1 MEKPWFVLFFS
12 WLRGRERG
20 RQREKKKLGQTGE
33 KKRRQDTEFTPKSE
47 SLALLLGRDACP
59 LRVGGSRDG
68 ASTWVH
74 VLIEVSTQA
83 GRTSSQIIVVL
94 VNSLRWFCIAFNPPR
109 VQYVKGSAALSM
121 IFLFPR
127 ERDLF
132 SFVLVGGSGEELE
145 YNVEG
150 GCKCLQGFLLT
161 IMKMIEKKLYLAL
174 LCGGGGGGG
183 GVPLFFSI
191 SLFHR
196 VLFFQP
202 LTAICLCGVSGGRW

>member
-1 MEKPWFVLFFS
+1 MLFT
-12 WLRGRERG
+12 L
-20 RQREKKKLGQTGE
+20 
-33 KKRRQDTEFTPKSE
+33 KSE

-59 LRVGGSRDG
+59 LRVGGSRG
-68 ASTWVH
+68 GVSTWVH

-132 SFVLVGGSGEELE
+132 SFVLVGGGVGKSGTKMLRVGV
-145 YNVEG
+145 NVSRAF
-150 GCKCLQGFLLT
+150 C
-161 IMKMIEKKLYLAL
+161 
-174 LCGGGGGGG
+174 
-183 GVPLFFSI
+183 
-191 SLFHR
+191 
-196 VLFFQP
+196 
-202 LTAICLCGVSGGRW
+202 

>member
-1 MEKPWFVLFFS
+1 MEKPWFVLYFP

-20 RQREKKKLGQTGE
+20 RQRENKKVGADGR
-33 KKRRQDTEFTPKSE
+33 KKASRQDTELFTPKSQ

-59 LRVGGSRDG
+59 LRVGGSRGG

-109 VQYVKGSAALSM
+109 VQYVKGSAVLSM

-132 SFVLVGGSGEELE
+132 SFVLVGGGWGR
-145 YNVEG
+145 VEAQ
-150 GCKCLQGFLLT
+150 C
-161 IMKMIEKKLYLAL
+161 
-174 LCGGGGGGG
+174 
-183 GVPLFFSI
+183 
-191 SLFHR
+191 
-196 VLFFQP
+196 
-202 LTAICLCGVSGGRW
+202 

>member
-1 MEKPWFVLFFS
+1 MVCIVFLLVERK
-12 WLRGRERG
+12 GEREAER
-20 RQREKKKLGQTGE
+20 KKKLGQTGE
-33 KKRRQDTEFTPKSE
+33 KKRRQDTVLFTPKSQ

-59 LRVGGSRDG
+59 LRVGGSRGG

-132 SFVLVGGSGEELE
+132 SFVLVGGSREELE

-161 IMKMIEKKLYLAL
+161 IMKMPEKKLYLAL
-174 LCGGGGGGG
+174 LCGGGGGG